1 MTNTAD
7 ILNLLAAAGGLGVL
21 LVMALVPLL
30 VDHHRPRERRA
41 VAVPARTPR
50 EPAEHGRMVAGRSSE
65 ASLCP

>member
-30 VDHHRPRERRA
+30 VDHHRPRERPA
-41 VAVPARTPR
+41 VAVPAPTRR
-50 EPAEHGRMVAGRSSE
+50 EPGRPAVRRSPE
-65 ASLCP
+65 ATLCP